1 MLVYFCLMHNVVFR
15 VEIILR
21 EMSWVSLMVD
31 VKYSEKRRDLSVQ
44 PGLLSQA
51 FNAIR
56 RSILQK
62 HTNRSGD
69 WGTR

>member
-1 MLVYFCLMHNVVFR
+1 MHNVVFR